1 MELEQY
7 HAIDPRTGWWHQ
19 TYRWVTKKENK
30 IINELKDG
38 DRVEV
43 TTKLLD
49 PLYDGFE
56 ADIGSTGTV
65 YKSIHSTVFV
75 RIHLHRFCVYSPN
88 RYDLTGCL
96 RKITDTKE
104 LTVEQ
109 ISKELGYDVKVVK
122 G

>member
-30 IINELKDG
+30 MINELKDG
-38 DRVEV
+38 DRAEVVREFACMSIIRDIANLHVTGWVERS
-43 TTKLLD
+43 
-49 PLYDGFE
+49 
-56 ADIGSTGTV
+56 STGAFIFKT
-65 YKSIHSTVFV
+65 
-75 RIHLHRFCVYSPN
+75 PN
-88 RYDLTGCL
+88 RSYFFYKDGQYDLSPCL